1 MTKAIK
7 RNPSCDVWPPNST
20 GLLTGLRTV
29 FPYSNASEYVGS
41 GVFSASP
48 YDEDVES
55 QNVNSGDAFGV
66 NAYTIELDLSKQFSI
81 YDGAVMQPSAISVL
95 PCIRC

>member
-1 MTKAIK
+1 M
-7 RNPSCDVWPPNST
+7 
-20 GLLTGLRTV
+20 RTV

-55 QNVNSGDAFGV
+55 QNFNPGDAFGV